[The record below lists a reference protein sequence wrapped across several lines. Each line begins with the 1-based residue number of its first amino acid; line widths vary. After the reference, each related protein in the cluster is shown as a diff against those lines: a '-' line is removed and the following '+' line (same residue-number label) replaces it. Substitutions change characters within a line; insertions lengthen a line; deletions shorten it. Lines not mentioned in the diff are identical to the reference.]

1 MHADRPVARAVSQP
15 VVRFLQIEAAGG
27 ILLLAATA
35 AALVWANSP
44 WSAGYHHLWAR
55 EVSLEVGPLHLA
67 EDLEHWVNDALMALF
82 FFVVGLEIK
91 RELVDGRLQR
101 LRDAALPGL
110 AALGGMVV
118 PALIFLVVT
127 AGTPASGGWGIPMA
141 TDIAFALGVLALL
154 GDRIPASLKVL
165 LLGLAIADDI
175 GVIIVIAVFYS
186 EDLSLPWLLAACG
199 GVLLVVVLRQV
210 GVWSVLPYAR
220 VGLVVW
226 GCTLESGVHATIAG
240 VVLGLLAPAR
250 PRLEAGEEES
260 VAERLE
266 GHLHPWTSY
275 VVIPIFAL
283 ANAGVELGA
292 GPLGDAAGSRVT
304 AGVVL
309 GLVVGKPLGVCAFAW
324 LAVRTGLARLPDD
337 LGWPALVGMA
347 GLAGI
352 GFTVSIFVS
361 GLAYADLGLQAEA
374 KVGVLVASTLAA
386 ALGSAVLLR
395 VTSRQPDG
403 QASNAS

>member
-210 GVWSVLPYAR
+210 GVWSVLPYAL

-250 PRLEAGEEES
+250 PRLEAGEEVS